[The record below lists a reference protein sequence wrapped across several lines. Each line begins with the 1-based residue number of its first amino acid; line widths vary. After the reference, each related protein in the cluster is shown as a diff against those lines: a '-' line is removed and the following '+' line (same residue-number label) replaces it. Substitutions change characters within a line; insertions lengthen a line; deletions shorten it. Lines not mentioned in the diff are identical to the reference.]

1 MYSQEIHEL
10 LYVWYQLLGGIFLS
24 SNTSFYTL
32 RRMRKLSVSY
42 VDSLHYFL
50 LQAGRTRAIGI
61 VGIERKLEEKRKET
75 DKNISEVN
83 TAVVSRSATCLSYL
97 HLFTLFTLSFRGS

>member
-1 MYSQEIHEL
+1 MHEL
-10 LYVWYQLLGGIFLS
+10 LYVWCQLLGGIFLS
-24 SNTSFYTL
+24 YTSFYTL

-42 VDSLHYFL
+42 FDSLHYFL

-83 TAVVSRSATCLSYL
+83 TTVVSRSATCLSYL
-97 HLFTLFTLSFRGS
+97 HLFTLSFRGS